1 MNVLKDIK
9 GVNPS
14 LHVAVTCNVADSE
27 SPVDLSLGGKPEMVS
42 SESEYHW
49 LLWNTKDEIL

>member
-14 LHVAVTCNVADSE
+14 LHGAVICNAADSE
-27 SPVDLSLGGKPEMVS
+27 SPVVLSLGGKPEMVS
-42 SESEYHW
+42 SDSEYY
-49 LLWNTKDEIL
+49 